1 MKLMLIIVTLMLMA
15 AVGISWT
22 RDPYEEIE
30 VPTLEPIHYDAV
42 PVEYIVFEP
51 INITVG
57 QSRLDSYDN
66 YTHSEL
72 N

>member
-22 RDPYEEIE
+22 PDPREGVEL
-30 VPTLEPIHYDAV
+30 PTLEPMYYDTV
-42 PVEYIVFEP
+42 PVEYIDFEP

>member
-1 MKLMLIIVTLMLMA
+1 MKLMLIIITLMLMA
-15 AVGISWT
+15 AVGISWSPDSSET
-22 RDPYEEIE
+22 IETPALDPMY
-30 VPTLEPIHYDAV
+30 YDSV

-57 QSRLDSYDN
+57 QRKFNSYDN